1 MSAIDD
7 LARYIKRIAKKT
19 GSDYTGTVT
28 RVEGGTAYVQL
39 TGSAIPD
46 TPVVMSIS
54 AKPGDKVRVRIS
66 GGRACITGN
75 DTAPPTNDTET
86 IKKARND
93 LDGLSKRIKKV
104 EDGIKIEG
112 VVHFTDLENPD
123 EETVIKGGNIDATS
137 ITIKDSYSMYN
148 LEDTQRVMA
157 LNWTEP
163 IPDFGYST
171 IVIDPDENI
180 PNCYI
185 NTDNTW
191 VKAFSAATPGGANL
205 SFDTE
210 LFYVD
215 MPVYDSSYE
224 PTTNIMRVLG
234 AAPLYDGSHV
244 NLTSMA
250 VYSRTAGGSAN
261 VGVNQYGTIYR
272 VSSSRRYKHD
282 IQDLP
287 LEEAKKLLDLKP
299 RTFKYNDDFLT
310 PDDERVGKDVP
321 GFISEE
327 VSDLLPIAVDHDEDG
342 NCEMWNSNVIVPC
355 LLKLIQDQEK
365 RIATLEAE
373 VKALK
378 ENR

>member
-7 LARYIKRIAKKT
+7 LAKYFKKIAKKT
-19 GSDYTGTVT
+19 GSDYTGVVT

-86 IKKARND
+86 LKKARND
-93 LDGLSKRIKKV
+93 LDGLSKRIRKV

-112 VVHFTDLENPD
+112 VVHFTDLEDPD

-148 LEDTQRVMA
+148 LEESQRVMA

-185 NTDNTW
+185 NTGNTW
-191 VKAFSAATPGGANL
+191 VKAFSAALPNGAGMVM
-205 SFDTE
+205 DEE
-210 LFYVD
+210 LFYLD
-215 MPVYDSSYE
+215 MPVYDSNYE
-224 PTTNIMRVLG
+224 PTGAVTRVLQVT
-234 AAPLYDGSHV
+234 PSYNGSASLIQSPAINDRV
-244 NLTSMA
+244 WAL
-250 VYSRTAGGSAN
+250 SAN
-261 VGVNQYGTIYR
+261 VGINSVGTLYK
-272 VSSSRRYKHD
+272 VSSSRRYKYD
-282 IQDLP
+282 IEDIDLEEVLP
-287 LEEAKKLLDLKP
+287 LLNLKV
-299 RTFKYNDDFLT
+299 RKFKYNTL
-310 PDDERVGKDVP
+310 PEDDEKYGKSMP

-327 VSDLLPIAVDHDEDG
+327 VNEILPIAVDHDQDG
-342 NCEMWNSNVIVPC
+342 NCEMWNSNIIVPC

-373 VKALK
+373 VRALK